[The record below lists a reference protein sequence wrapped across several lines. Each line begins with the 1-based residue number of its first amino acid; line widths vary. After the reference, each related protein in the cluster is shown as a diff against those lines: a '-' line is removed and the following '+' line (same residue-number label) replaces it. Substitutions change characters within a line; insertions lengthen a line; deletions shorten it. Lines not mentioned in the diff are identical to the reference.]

1 MSLDLSGRRQ
11 MKNGTPR
18 QLPDLQT
25 APNQP
30 SDHEE
35 LLSRRIKILE
45 QRLLMLKGDDRI
57 APFIPKSQRSAARKP
72 SRQLVELG
80 LKAKGK

>member
-1 MSLDLSGRRQ
+1 

-30 SDHEE
+30 SDHEQE
-35 LLSRRIKILE
+35 LLSWRIKILE
-45 QRLLMLKGDDRI
+45 QRLLMLKGDVGCSVHPKI
-57 APFIPKSQRSAARKP
+57 ARDQPDRKP
-72 SRQLVELG
+72 SRRLVELG
-80 LKAKGK
+80 LLKAKGK

>member
-1 MSLDLSGRRQ
+1 

-30 SDHEE
+30 SDHEQE

-45 QRLLMLKGDDRI
+45 QRLLMLKGDDRMLRS
-57 APFIPKSQRSAARKP
+57 SQNRERSAARKP
-72 SRQLVELG
+72 SRRLVELG
-80 LKAKGK
+80 LKAKAK

>member
-18 QLPDLQT
+18 QSPDLQT

-30 SDHEE
+30 SDHDQE
-35 LLSRRIKILE
+35 LLSRRIKI
-45 QRLLMLKGDDRI
+45 
-57 APFIPKSQRSAARKP
+57 F
-72 SRQLVELG
+72 
-80 LKAKGK
+80 

>member
-1 MSLDLSGRRQ
+1 

-18 QLPDLQT
+18 QSPDMQT
-25 APNQP
+25 APNQS
-30 SDHEE
+30 SDHEQE

-45 QRLLMLKGDDRI
+45 QRLLMLKGDDRML
-57 APFIPKSQRSAARKP
+57 PSSQNRERSAARKP

-80 LKAKGK
+80 LKAEGK